1 MALPAQA
8 KRCRSPAEA
17 AAPSS
22 LRKMVQEAM
31 RRPSTPFFVDFS
43 SSSSQTSYGNYPRGC
58 FRPRIHRTASRHPTR
73 RQFPR
78 GAFPAG
84 HLSQRKVYMRSMN
97 KVVTQCAAAL
107 VVCTLAVPALPQ
119 EPASRAPVIKSQVNL
134 VNLFATVRDKN
145 KRIIADLKQND
156 FKIQEDNQEQKIA
169 FFSKEVS
176 LPITLALLLD
186 TSGSEQFMLG
196 AIQEAGSSFLRR
208 VLRKGDEALVM
219 SFDSDVDLLSDFTDD
234 RGILERAVRRTRI
247 NIPSGGSIGGNAV
260 PRAYRHETG
269 TALYDAIY
277 LACNEKLNTE
287 AGRKAIVIV
296 TDAQDEGSK
305 VRLEEAVEAAQRT
318 DTVVHILLV
327 ADPHFGGGNGGGG
340 RKNTNRTG
348 AP

>member
-1 MALPAQA
+1 
-8 KRCRSPAEA
+8 
-17 AAPSS
+17 
-22 LRKMVQEAM
+22 MVQEAM

-78 GAFPAG
+78 GVFPAG

-107 VVCTLAVPALPQ
+107 VVLQLVGSEAHQ

-196 AIQEAGSSFLRR
+196 AIQEAGSAFLKR

-219 SFDSDVDLLSDFTDD
+219 SFDSDVDLLSDFTED
-234 RGILERAVRRTRI
+234 RAQLDRAVHRTHI
-247 NIPSGGSIGGNAV
+247 NIPSGGSIGGN
-260 PRAYRHETG
+260 PGPIGSRQITG

-277 LACNEKLNTE
+277 LACSEKLNTE

-305 VRLEEAVEAAQRT
+305 VKIEEAVEAAQRT
-318 DTVVHILLV
+318 DTVIHIILV
-327 ADPHFGGGNGGGG
+327 ADPHFAANAGAPNKLAEETGG
-340 RKNTNRTG
+340 RVLSATSRKKHMQTIDDIS
-348 AP
+348 AYV